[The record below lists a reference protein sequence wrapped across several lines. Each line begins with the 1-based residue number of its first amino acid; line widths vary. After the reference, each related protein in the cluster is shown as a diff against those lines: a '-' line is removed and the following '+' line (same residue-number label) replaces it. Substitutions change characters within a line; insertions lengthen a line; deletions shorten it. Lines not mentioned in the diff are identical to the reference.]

1 MAPPAIGLPAPASA
15 LPANPLPFQT
25 SPQAPSHSAA
35 PAAHKAVLN
44 GTPLVARLQSAV
56 TMDALWLLVPLLAV
70 VLLFQ
75 VRLMRQMRSLTAAPA
90 QPAPRYYSLTQAE
103 ARELA
108 PDMVSALAHHRFCE
122 TERHQGRWRPASWLE
137 LEETGTEPLLM
148 WATCETCHHQ
158 RMTRLRSGQE
168 VAISRH

>member
-1 MAPPAIGLPAPASA
+1 VLPAKPPV
-15 LPANPLPFQT
+15 LFQP
-25 SPQAPSHSAA
+25 SPQAPVHSAA
-35 PAAHKAVLN
+35 PQAAHEAVVIS
-44 GTPLVARLQSAV
+44 TPLVARLQSAV
-56 TMDALWLLVPLLAV
+56 TVGALWLLVPLLAV

-75 VRLMRQMRSLTAAPA
+75 VRLMRQIRLLGAAPA
-90 QPAPRYYSLTQAE
+90 EPTPRYYSLTYAE

-122 TERHQGRWRPASWLE
+122 TERHRGRWRPASWLE

-158 RMTRLRSGQE
+158 RMTRLKSGRE
-168 VAISRH
+168 VAISRL